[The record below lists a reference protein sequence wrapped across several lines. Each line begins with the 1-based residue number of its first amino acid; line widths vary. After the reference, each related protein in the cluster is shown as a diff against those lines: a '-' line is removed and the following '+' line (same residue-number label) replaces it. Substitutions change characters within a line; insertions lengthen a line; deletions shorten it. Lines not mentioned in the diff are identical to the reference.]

1 MTSTQVRY
9 WAVQEDKRH
18 NKMSERLD
26 ASRIAE
32 TRRHNVVSEKQ
43 ENFKLKEVQRHNIVS
58 EKLTATDIMETIR
71 HNKESERL
79 TATQLAEIQRH
90 NYAEESI
97 GRERN
102 AIGRA
107 QLVVDRE
114 KLANEIV
121 RTNENVRHNKAME
134 GIDKAY
140 KEAQAALATA
150 NTEKAYQDIEY
161 RFWDTLTAMFGGLS
175 KSAASFASIVAMQ
188 KGDQYNG

>member
-9 WAVQEDKRH
+9 WTLQEDKRH
-18 NKMSERLD
+18 NLASERLD
-26 ASRIAE
+26 ASKIAE
-32 TRRHNVVSEKQ
+32 TMRHNVVSEKQ
-43 ENFKLKEVQRHNIVS
+43 ENFRLKEVKRHNIVS
-58 EKLTATDIMETIR
+58 EKLTASDIMEKIR
-71 HNKESERL
+71 HNKESEKL

-90 NYAEESI
+90 NYAQESI
-97 GRERN
+97 DRERN

-107 QLVVDRE
+107 QLVIDRE

-121 RTNENVRHNKAME
+121 KTNEGVRHNKAME

-161 RFWDTLTAMFGGLS
+161 RFWDTLTAMFGGLA
-175 KSAASFASIVAMQ
+175 KSAGSFASIAAM
-188 KGDQYNG
+188 